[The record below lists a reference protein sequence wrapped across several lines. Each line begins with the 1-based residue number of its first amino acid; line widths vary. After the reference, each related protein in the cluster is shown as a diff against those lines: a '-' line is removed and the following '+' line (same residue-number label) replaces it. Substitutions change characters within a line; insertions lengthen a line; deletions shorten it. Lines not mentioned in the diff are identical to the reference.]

1 VTIRVLSVVNEH
13 TVARSIQKILRN
25 LGYEIVASVTSG
37 EEAIVKAEELNPNII
52 ITDIVLAGEI
62 DGIETAK
69 KIHQRASIPI
79 IYLTSHIDESTLRK
93 TRETD
98 PYGYILKP
106 VSEIELQTTIETAL
120 QRYSL
125 ERQLKKSE
133 EWYRTIVENINDVIY
148 ILDTQGHITYISP
161 VVERVSQYKTEE
173 ILGRNFVEF
182 IHPDDLPELME
193 SYNRT
198 ITGQLEPSEFRIFD
212 KDGSVRY
219 VRTSSH
225 TIIEEGEVVGLT
237 AVMTDI
243 TEHKLADVALQESE
257 DRFRRLSDA
266 AEEGIA
272 IHDRGIIIEANEALA
287 RMFGYELHELIGIN
301 AEKLATPESWKTILK
316 NISTMSE
323 KPYEGIGVRKDGST
337 FYCQLVGKPYQYGG
351 KTLRVARFT
360 DITDRKL
367 AEEALRESEK
377 RYRQLVENANDII
390 YRTDDT
396 GHITLVNPVA
406 LGILGY
412 SEEEMMGKHYLDFIR
427 PDYHRDAERF
437 YGRQFVKA
445 IQNTYYEFPAIK
457 KDGNEIWLGQNV
469 QLVKEEDRIV
479 GFQAVSRDITHR
491 KLAEIALQE
500 TEERYKA
507 LFERSFDA
515 VFLHDFEG
523 NFLDANT
530 IALNMLGY
538 TRDEIPTLSF
548 SNLISDDQLTLA
560 MDTLHEVLETGLQ
573 KTTNEYKL
581 RRKEGGYVW
590 VETRASLIYRKGK
603 PYAIQGLARD
613 ITDRKLAEE
622 QIKASLSEKEIL
634 LKEIHHRVKN
644 NLQII
649 KSLLSLQSRK
659 IQDEE
664 LLKLF
669 NDSQN
674 RIRAIALI
682 HEKLY
687 QSKDLSSIDF
697 SEYIKTMVQELYS
710 TYSENRVSITLNTEL
725 ESILLNIQQAIP
737 CGLILNELLTNAF
750 KYAFPDGWGTQ
761 GQITISLLRDNNERI
776 VLIVSDNGVGI
787 PEDIDIEKVDSLGL
801 QLVTLL
807 ARDQLD
813 GEIKLERESGTRF
826 TITLPFKGSK

>member
-1 VTIRVLSVVNEH
+1 MLVVNEQI
-13 TVARSIQKILRN
+13 VAKNIQKTLQGLR
-25 LGYEIVASVTSG
+25 YEIVSTVSSG
-37 EEAIVKAEELNPNII
+37 EEAIIKSEELKPDII
-52 ITDIVLAGEI
+52 IMDIILTGEI
-62 DGIETAK
+62 DGIAASK
-69 KIHQRASIPI
+69 KISERFTIPI
-79 IYLTSHIDESTLRK
+79 IYLTSHIDEDILQR
-93 TRETD
+93 TRETE

-106 VSEIELQTTIETAL
+106 ISGSELRTTIETAL
-120 QRYSL
+120 QRHSL

-133 EWYRTIVENINDVIY
+133 EQYRTLVENINDVIY
-148 ILDTQGHITYISP
+148 TLDLQGNITYISP
-161 VVERVSQYKTEE
+161 VVGQVSQYKTEDL
-173 ILGRNFVEF
+173 IGRNFVDF
-182 IHPDDLPELME
+182 IHPDDLPELIE

-198 ITGQLEPSEFRIFD
+198 IKGHLEPSEFRIFD

-225 TIIEEGEVVGLT
+225 TIMDEGEVVGLT

-243 TEHKLADVALQESE
+243 TERKRAEEALQESE
-257 DRFRRLSDA
+257 ERFRRLSDA

-287 RMFGYELHELIGIN
+287 RMFGYELHELIGMN
-301 AEKLATPESWKTILK
+301 AERLATPESWKSILK
-316 NISTMSE
+316 NIATGFE
-323 KPYEGIGVRKDGST
+323 RPYEGIGMRKDGST
-337 FYCQLVGKPYQYGG
+337 FYCQLVGKPYHYRG
-351 KTLRVARFT
+351 KTLRVATFT

-396 GHITLVNPVA
+396 GHITLANPVA
-406 LGILGY
+406 LGIMGY

-427 PDYHRDAERF
+427 PDYRKDAERF
-437 YGRQFVKA
+437 YGMQYVKA

-457 KDGNEIWLGQNV
+457 KDGKEIWLGQNV
-469 QLVKEEDRIV
+469 QLAKEEDRIV
-479 GFQAVSRDITHR
+479 GFQAVARDITQR

-500 TEERYKA
+500 TEERYKG

-515 VFLHDFEG
+515 IFIHDFEG
-523 NFLDANT
+523 NFLDANA

-538 TRDEIPTLSF
+538 EKDDITAISF
-548 SNLISDDQLTLA
+548 SNLLSEEQLPLAIETLN
-560 MDTLHEVLETGLQ
+560 EVLKTGIQ
-573 KTTNEYKL
+573 KLTNEFKL
-581 RRKEGGYVW
+581 KKKGGGYVW
-590 VETRASLIYRKGK
+590 VETRASLLYRNGK

-613 ITDRKLAEE
+613 ITDRKETEE
-622 QIKASLSEKEIL
+622 QIKGSLHEKEIL

-649 KSLLSLQSRK
+649 KSLLNLQSRK

-664 LLKLF
+664 LLRLF
-669 NDSQN
+669 SDSQN

-687 QSKDLSSIDF
+687 KSKDLSSIDF
-697 SEYIKTMVQELYS
+697 AEYIKTMTQELHMIYI
-710 TYSENRVSITLNTEL
+710 ENAQIKIQTEL

-750 KYAFPDGWGTQ
+750 KYAFPDGWKNEAV
-761 GQITISLLRDNNERI
+761 ITISLHHESNDRI

-787 PEDIDIEKVDSLGL
+787 PDDIDIKEAESLGL
-801 QLVTLL
+801 QLITIL
-807 ARDQLD
+807 AKDQLE
-813 GEIKLERESGTRF
+813 GEIKLERRGGTRF
-826 TITLPFKGSK
+826 TVSIPIKGP